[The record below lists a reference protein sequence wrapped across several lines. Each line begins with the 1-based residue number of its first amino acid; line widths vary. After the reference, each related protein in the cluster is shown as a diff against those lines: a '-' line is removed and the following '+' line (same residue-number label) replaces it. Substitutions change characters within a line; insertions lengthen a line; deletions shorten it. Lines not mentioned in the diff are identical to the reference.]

1 MPNGYNNSDYA
12 FVLPDRGLTDA
23 QKLSYLQ
30 NQRQLDEQ
38 RQERLQK
45 QKEQQEGQNLNTIND
60 ELDWK
65 KYATG
70 EQAIDNYSQG
80 ELQKIYND
88 ALRNHINDD
97 PVALEGWLQ
106 NNIQPLALWH
116 TKAINTFKDL
126 NSNMQDFNK
135 TYPNTDIGKTKDI
148 LYNQFQNDFLNVD
161 ANGQITRKNT
171 DDIRPSNYNAIMQ
184 DPTFL
189 GTVTNDTT
197 PFSKFFYDIP
207 KTSVGDKQY
216 TNKQGHVKA
225 YAWSGLM
232 PEGVG
237 EIATDQD
244 NKPTSI
250 QLRGDVIPSMT
261 DAQGNPAKTLPNDIM
276 ARLQGNPA
284 AYAAA
289 QKLWLDQKSKMPV
302 SPQNE
307 GVLKNAFL
315 YNQANQLVAH
325 PLKTEEIQ
333 KEPKPPRITVNV
345 DSTNGTNIND
355 VYKEIVTKTNA
366 KPHLRQPVNELS
378 STAQSVV
385 LKIARDVSGDKE
397 LNQGDI
403 LIAKDQ
409 DGNYSIYNA
418 NDNSLIAPLDFT
430 NTNLPVNKSV
440 KQQQKILSQQ
450 PQKSSSVNQFEQYK
464 RKQ

>member
-1 MPNGYNNSDYA
+1 MPNGYNNSDYS

-161 ANGQITRKNT
+161 ANGQVTRKNT

-197 PFSKFFYDIP
+197 PFSKFFYD
-207 KTSVGDKQY
+207 
-216 TNKQGHVKA
+216 
-225 YAWSGLM
+225 
-232 PEGVG
+232 
-237 EIATDQD
+237 
-244 NKPTSI
+244 
-250 QLRGDVIPSMT
+250 
-261 DAQGNPAKTLPNDIM
+261 
-276 ARLQGNPA
+276 
-284 AYAAA
+284 
-289 QKLWLDQKSKMPV
+289 
-302 SPQNE
+302 
-307 GVLKNAFL
+307 
-315 YNQANQLVAH
+315 
-325 PLKTEEIQ
+325 
-333 KEPKPPRITVNV
+333 
-345 DSTNGTNIND
+345 
-355 VYKEIVTKTNA
+355 
-366 KPHLRQPVNELS
+366 
-378 STAQSVV
+378 
-385 LKIARDVSGDKE
+385 
-397 LNQGDI
+397 
-403 LIAKDQ
+403 
-409 DGNYSIYNA
+409 
-418 NDNSLIAPLDFT
+418 
-430 NTNLPVNKSV
+430 
-440 KQQQKILSQQ
+440 
-450 PQKSSSVNQFEQYK
+450 
-464 RKQ
+464 